1 MSVCARDL
9 SLSLVANSKKTTRQR
24 KFTAGRGFISAPGGF
39 HGVEEIGLVG
49 QSNNIGG
56 MRAIRRNTQ
65 LTAGMF
71 L

>member
-9 SLSLVANSKKTTRQR
+9 PLSLAANSKKPPDSENSPPGAVLFQ
-24 KFTAGRGFISAPGGF
+24 PQGGF

-49 QSNNIGG
+49 QSNDIGG
-56 MRAIRRNTQ
+56 MWAIRRNTQ
-65 LTAGMF
+65 LTTGMF

>member
-1 MSVCARDL
+1 MSVCARDPP
-9 SLSLVANSKKTTRQR
+9 LSLVANSKPPGSENSLPGAVLFQ
-24 KFTAGRGFISAPGGF
+24 PQGGF